1 MNDPKAPVLYIIVTG
16 SPAARDVGKLVELAQ
31 SAGWEVCIVSS
42 PDGLK
47 FIDVRALE
55 ETTGH
60 VVRSRYKDPGTP
72 DVLPPADAMIAAPVT
87 CNSLAKWAAGI
98 SDTLPLGLLVEAVG
112 KGLPVVAVPF
122 SNTAQMSFPA
132 IQEAIFKLSDW
143 GVSVLVGDQ
152 FDDQHEPGTG
162 KRRVEAF
169 PWQEAWQALLD
180 HRLR

>member
-16 SPAARDVGKLVELAQ
+16 SPAARDVGKLVELAR
-31 SAGWEVCIVSS
+31 SDGWEVCVVSS

-47 FIDVRALE
+47 FIDAQALE
-55 ETTGH
+55 AATGH

-72 DVLPPADAMIAAPVT
+72 DVLPPADAMIAAPIT

-98 SDTLPLGLLVEAVG
+98 SDTLPLGLLVEGVG

-122 SNTAQMSFPA
+122 SNKAQMSFPA
-132 IQEAIFKLSDW
+132 VQEAIFKLSDW

-152 FDDQHEPGTG
+152 FHQQHEPGTG
-162 KRRVEAF
+162 ERRVEVF
-169 PWQEAWQALLD
+169 PWDEAWQALLD